1 MSRSP
6 GRALGRS
13 PRPGALQVLL
23 AAVAALGFASGVVG
37 FGLGGSSVE
46 APGDGTVR
54 GRRTVAT
61 PRVPVRSIEL
71 VATVPLPGPP
81 TGLAVGRTHVGVSMA
96 LDGLLLLRR
105 DDAQLARRIR
115 FDGIATS
122 VVADGRGFW
131 FADLM
136 HDRAIRVAEDGSVAD
151 RVRVGGLPGGIVL
164 TRSDV
169 WVLGV
174 EQPSIT
180 IADRHSGLPV
190 VHLTFRAGDLWPG
203 AIAYGPH
210 GVWLVTGHKTAV
222 TLMDPD
228 LLVTRGRVPLRGAR
242 LLAATAHGVW
252 AARQGSGAE
261 LIRIE
266 GTSLAAHL
274 VPLPQRSLVTAMDA
288 GSILAVAVRGAM
300 LALDPRS
307 GALRARGQVARGREL
322 THVVVDGDRIWA
334 VDATRNEL
342 LRFRIRP
349 LKPVLLASARQAA
362 WSGAV
367 SGAQTVP

>member
-1 MSRSP
+1 MSPSP

-13 PRPGALQVLL
+13 PRPGALQVVLV
-23 AAVAALGFASGVVG
+23 AVAALGFASAVI
-37 FGLGGSSVE
+37 GLGLRGGGVE
-46 APGDGTVR
+46 ARAGTPAEDR
-54 GRRTVAT
+54 PRLGT
-61 PRVPVRSIEL
+61 PRTPVRSIEL

-81 TGLAVGRTHVGVSMA
+81 TGLAVGQTRVGVSLA
-96 LDGLLLLRR
+96 LDGLVLLRR
-105 DDAQLARRIR
+105 DDAHLARRIR

-122 VVADGRGFW
+122 IVADARGFW

-136 HDRAIRVAEDGSVAD
+136 HDRAVRVAEDGSVAE

-180 IADRHSGLPV
+180 IADRWSGLPV

-203 AIAYGPH
+203 AIASGPH
-210 GVWLVTGHKTAV
+210 GVWLVTGHQSSL

-228 LLVTRGRVPLRGAR
+228 LLVTRGRIPLRGGR
-242 LLAATAHGVW
+242 LLTATAHGVW
-252 AARQGSGAE
+252 VAPREPGAE
-261 LIRIE
+261 LVRVD
-266 GTSLAAHL
+266 GASLTAQP
-274 VPLPQRSLVTAMDA
+274 VQLPGRSLVTAMHA
-288 GSILAVAVRGAM
+288 GSVLAVAVHGAV
-300 LALDPRS
+300 LGLDPRS
-307 GALRARGQVARGREL
+307 GALRARGAVAPGREL

-342 LRFRIRP
+342 LRFRIRSP
-349 LKPVLLASARQAA
+349 EGRPTGSCPAGSRARCAA
-362 WSGAV
+362 
-367 SGAQTVP
+367 GAQTVP

>member
-1 MSRSP
+1 MSPSP

-13 PRPGALQVLL
+13 PRPGALQVVVV
-23 AAVAALGFASGVVG
+23 AVAALGFASGVVG
-37 FGLGGSSVE
+37 FGLRGSSVQ
-46 APGDGTVR
+46 ASGDASAQD
-54 GRRTVAT
+54 RRTLAT
-61 PRVPVRSIEL
+61 PRAPVRSIEL

-81 TGLAVGRTHVGVSMA
+81 TGLAVGRTRVGVSMA
-96 LDGLLLLRR
+96 LDGLMLLRR
-105 DDAQLARRIR
+105 DDAHLARRLR

-122 VVADGRGFW
+122 IVADSRGFW

-136 HDRAIRVAEDGSVAD
+136 HDRAVRVAEDGSVTE

-169 WVLGV
+169 WVLGI

-180 IADRHSGLPV
+180 IADRRNGLPV

-222 TLMDPD
+222 TLMDPE
-228 LLVTRGRVPLRGAR
+228 LLVSRGRIPLPGAS
-242 LLAATAHGVW
+242 LLAATPDGVW
-252 AARQGSGAE
+252 AARRGLGAE

-266 GTSLAAHL
+266 GASLATHL
-274 VPLPQRSLVTAMDA
+274 VQLPHRSLVTAMDA
-288 GSILAVAVRGAM
+288 GSILAVAVRGAI

-307 GALRARGQVARGREL
+307 GALRARGRVASRREL
-322 THVVVDGDRIWA
+322 THVAVDGDRIWA

-342 LRFRIRP
+342 LRFRVRS
-349 LKPVLLASARQAA
+349 LKPALSEPARQAIS
-362 WSGAV
+362 SGAA